1 MAVRVSFRDRQF
13 RRYYFT
19 QIAIFAALFLM
30 VLGFQNCSGKFEV
43 KSGLAS
49 QGFTVE
55 QDLNLQQQ
63 SISVLDAKCA
73 ACHDAATQGGVTGIL
88 NVDHLIASGLIT
100 PGNPSAGRL
109 IGSIEDNSMPTT
121 GLARVTP
128 GELSILK
135 GWISSIKV
143 VGPQPTPSPTPPPPP
158 MIPPGMKVGANGALQ
173 TQAMGIL
180 QFQCAGCH
188 QANSNA
194 GSINKIMDPN
204 SLVSLGLVTMGDS
217 TKGRLIGSIVGK
229 TMPKAGSYMATT
241 PVELQV
247 LRDWINSMS
256 FVPLATGEQPF
267 KPLPDLG
274 PTYNSIYANILL
286 PKCVMCHGPARAD
299 KGIRYD
305 TYALTMRTVSAGNA
319 NGSRMYTE
327 CRDRLMPEVPFQA
340 LNATELSALQT
351 WIAGGAANN

>member
-1 MAVRVSFRDRQF
+1 MAKRVSIRDRQF
-13 RRYYFT
+13 RRYYFS
-19 QIAIFAALFLM
+19 QIAIFVALFLM
-30 VLGFQNCSGKFEV
+30 VLGFQNCSGKFQV
-43 KSGLAS
+43 KSGLTS

-63 SISVLDAKCA
+63 SISILGTKCA

-121 GLARVTP
+121 GLERVTP

-135 GWISSIKV
+135 SWISSIRV
-143 VGPQPTPSPTPPPPP
+143 AGPQPTPSPTPPPPP
-158 MIPPGMKVGANGALQ
+158 TIPAGMKVGANGALQ
-173 TQAMGIL
+173 TQAMGVL

-194 GSINKIMDPN
+194 GSINKIMEPN

-241 PVELQV
+241 PAELQV

-256 FVPLATGEQPF
+256 FVPLAAGEQPF
-267 KPLPDLG
+267 KPLPDLA
-274 PTYNSIYANILL
+274 PTFTSIYANILL

-305 TYALTMRTVSAGNA
+305 THALTVRTVSAGNA
-319 NGSRMYTE
+319 NGSRLYTE

-340 LNATELSALQT
+340 LNTAELSALQT
-351 WIAGGAANN
+351 WIASGAANN